1 MAGGQREDQLQLQLT
16 PQSAFRSLQNWLV
29 RRAYAGDLDHEVA
42 VAPRPSAA
50 RRIPTGER
58 SGMLSRRTQFGHN
71 RRAEP
76 RRRGWRLRLEPFSRF
91 PRQEF
96 CRWKRRR
103 LRLSISPECSEVSPS
118 GTQDGHNFHQWDRDR
133 AVTTEQNWWAGTG
146 LNRRHQD
153 FRSIPRNRQERES
166 ADPVSGDWIDVV
178 DLEYPRMVLK
188 AAHAGRPHEISNS
201 GSDDLIRGVT
211 L

>member
-1 MAGGQREDQLQLQLT
+1 MAGGQREDRLQLLLT
-16 PQSAFRSLQNWLV
+16 PQCAFRSLQHWLV

-50 RRIPTGER
+50 RRIPRGER

-103 LRLSISPECSEVSPS
+103 LRRSISPECSEVSPS

-153 FRSIPRNRQERES
+153 FQSCALPTELPAHQTREDNRRARRRPLPGRRIGGYSTDETTPS
-166 ADPVSGDWIDVV
+166 APDFS
-178 DLEYPRMVLK
+178 K
-188 AAHAGRPHEISNS
+188 
-201 GSDDLIRGVT
+201 
-211 L
+211 

>member
-1 MAGGQREDQLQLQLT
+1 MAGGHREDQP
-16 PQSAFRSLQNWLV
+16 PQCAFRSLQHWLV

-50 RRIPTGER
+50 RRIPTRER
-58 SGMLSRRTQFGHN
+58 SGMLLRRTQFGHN
-71 RRAEP
+71 RRAD
-76 RRRGWRLRLEPFSRF
+76 LAYALASRLEPFSRF

-118 GTQDGHNFHQWDRDR
+118 GTQDGRNFHRWDRDR

-153 FRSIPRNRQERES
+153 FQI
-166 ADPVSGDWIDVV
+166 
-178 DLEYPRMVLK
+178 YP
-188 AAHAGRPHEISNS
+188 S
-201 GSDDLIRGVT
+201 GSPTTRKCWCHRQWSERPRCAGVPSNGLECPRRGHNLDTVDVKSKK